1 VHPRLTLTH
10 PADAGATLDRAL
22 QHLQQL
28 ALPAGDAALR
38 PILAALAAGAAR
50 RVRLPILDLD
60 DLLLPAALASYV
72 AWTGDLHTAAA
83 AWPRIRSSFLN
94 TLDQL
99 PAAALRSDHPDQLSG
114 QHDTADSDDDGGLA
128 FTIAAA
134 ALVAVGRLAT
144 DLGDPH
150 FASRLHTRSNNA
162 RAALPRRARSASA
175 LHLAVCLDLLPPDSY
190 QTPPYGGE
198 DAVDMVL
205 DTAFLVLGVQ
215 PDATRH
221 RLWLRPRLPAGWN
234 GLEAS
239 EIQAGGDSVRLSVE
253 LLPGLLRLRVA
264 QEAGAIPVTALVE
277 PFVPGGVGGVRID
290 GGTASLAPRPVIG
303 GTRVA
308 VQLVLDRERAV
319 EIDVAP
325 GGP

>member
-1 VHPRLTLTH
+1 M
-10 PADAGATLDRAL
+10 
-22 QHLQQL
+22 QHLQRL
-28 ALPAGDAALR
+28 ALPAAEPAL
-38 PILAALAAGAAR
+38 PPVLASLAAGMAR
-50 RVRLPILDLD
+50 RVRLPLLDLD

-83 AWPRIRSSFLN
+83 AWPRIRSSFIN
-94 TLDQL
+94 TFDQL
-99 PAAALRSDHPDQLSG
+99 HAAALRHVHHDQPAR
-114 QHDTADSDDDGGLA
+114 QHDPADSDDDGGLG

-134 ALVAVGRLAT
+134 ALIAAGRLAS

-150 FASRLHTRSNNA
+150 FASRLLTRTNDV
-162 RAALPRRARSASA
+162 RAALPRRVRSGSA
-175 LHLAVCLDLLPPDSY
+175 LHLAVCLDLLPPDSC
-190 QTPPYGGE
+190 QTPPYGHD
-198 DAVDMVL
+198 DAVGTVL

-221 RLWLRPRLPAGWN
+221 RLWLRPRLPAGWD

-239 EIQAGGDSVRLSVE
+239 EIQAGDDSVRLIVE

-277 PFVPGGVGGVRID
+277 PFVPGGVEGIRID
-290 GGTASLAPRPVIG
+290 GGTASLVPRRVVG

-308 VQLVLDRERAV
+308 VQLVLDRERVV

-325 GGP
+325 GGG